1 MHRSKDTGCSP
12 SLDDLVGALLEK
24 PRHVQAERLGSLE
37 VDDQLELNRG
47 LDRKLVWLLALQDA
61 IGISSCTPKIIVHVI
76 SIGQQAAEFSEE
88 AGRIDGRETIASRQ
102 RYDLR
107 AIGDRERVRR
117 NDQATI
123 WLECQCGN
131 DRF

>member
-1 MHRSKDTGCSP
+1 MSAVGQKRTSRRLFDH
-12 SLDDLVGALLEK
+12 LVGALLQQR
-24 PRHVQAERLGSLE
+24 RHVKTECLGCLE

-47 LDRKLVWLLALQDA
+47 LDRKLVWLFALQYA
-61 IGISSCTPKIIVHVI
+61 IDISRCTPKIIVHVI

-107 AIGDRERVRR
+107 AKYDKTPPMRIR
-117 NDQATI
+117 
-123 WLECQCGN
+123 
-131 DRF
+131 